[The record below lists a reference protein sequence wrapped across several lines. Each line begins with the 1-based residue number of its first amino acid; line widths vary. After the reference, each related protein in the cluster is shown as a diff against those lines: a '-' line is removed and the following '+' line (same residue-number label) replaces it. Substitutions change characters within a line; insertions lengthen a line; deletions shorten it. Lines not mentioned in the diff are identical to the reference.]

1 MSTIQVSISQAESD
15 LDNLIRQAISGDEVI
30 IDDGVN
36 GRVRLEPLPVVGGD
50 RRVGGLPGFIIHMSD
65 DFLEP
70 MEDFKDYM
78 P

>member
-1 MSTIQVSISQAESD
+1 MQTIEVTVSQAESD
-15 LDNLIRQAISGDEVI
+15 LDHLIRQAVSGDEVI
-30 IDDGVN
+30 IDDGIH
-36 GRVRLEPLPVVGGD
+36 GRVRLEPLPAAGGD